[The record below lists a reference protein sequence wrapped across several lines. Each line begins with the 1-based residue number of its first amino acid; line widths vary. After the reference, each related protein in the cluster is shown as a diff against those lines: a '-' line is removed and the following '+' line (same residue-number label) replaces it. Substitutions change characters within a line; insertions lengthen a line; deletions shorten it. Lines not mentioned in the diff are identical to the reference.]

1 MEEEE
6 SENYEKVKEA
16 ILRTYELVPEAY
28 RQKFRNLKKGW
39 NQTYTEFAYEKGVLL
54 DRWCAARIVE
64 EDFWRLRELILIEEF
79 KGCVSEDIQ
88 MYLNE
93 KPNKSISEFA
103 RFADEYALTHKAKFS
118 SNKSYQRDRGNGR
131 ESLPAEA
138 EVPLG
143 ASGKIEE
150 ERQDGRRVPGLTCFN
165 YGKGGHIASR
175 CLAPRKET
183 GKWRA
188 AVPIGCA
195 VVISKSTREPQV
207 DRVREGSET
216 CMSNGT
222 VSVREG
228 DTPVPV
234 RIWRDTG
241 AELSLI
247 SSKVL
252 DFGRKMGMV
261 ALKGIGKGTEVVP
274 LHRMILNCELVS
286 GPVEIGVRS
295 EFPRIDVDVLLGN
308 DLAGG
313 KVWSAMKLTSQS
325 VSVEV
330 LPLDSKIYPACV
342 ITRSMSRKAA
352 EKETSLN
359 QASIDLA
366 ETFLPTLYHEG
377 LEGGKTENRKV
388 KENFNKE
395 VWNATE
401 SSNKLLPMYC

>member
-1 MEEEE
+1 MEEE

-28 RQKFRNLKKGW
+28 RQKFKNLKKEW

-54 DRWCAARIVE
+54 DRWCAAEIVE
-64 EDFWRLRELILIEEF
+64 EYFWHLRELILIEEF
-79 KGCVSEDIQ
+79 KGCVSDDIR

-103 RFADEYALTHKAKFS
+103 RFADEYALTHKTKFS
-118 SNKSYQRDRGNGR
+118 SNKSYQRDRGNSR
-131 ESLPAEA
+131 ESPPAE
-138 EVPLG
+138 VDIPPG
-143 ASGKIEE
+143 TWGKIKEE
-150 ERQDGRRVPGLTCFN
+150 ERQDGRRGPGLTCFN
-165 YGKGGHIASR
+165 CGMVGHIASK

-183 GKWRA
+183 GKWKA

-207 DRVREGSET
+207 DRVREGSEK
-216 CMSNGT
+216 CISEGT

-234 RIWRDTG
+234 WIWRDTG

-252 DFGRKMGMV
+252 DFGRNTGMV
-261 ALKGIGKGTEVVP
+261 ALRGIGKGTEAVP
-274 LHRMILNCELVS
+274 LHRIIIICELVS

-295 EFPRIDVDVLLGN
+295 EFPRTDVDVLLGN

-313 KVWSAMKLTSQS
+313 KVWSAMKLMSQP

-330 LPLDSKIYPACV
+330 LPLDSKIYPAC
-342 ITRSMSRKAA
+342 AA
-352 EKETSLN
+352 
-359 QASIDLA
+359 LA
-366 ETFLPTLYHEG
+366 
-377 LEGGKTENRKV
+377 
-388 KENFNKE
+388 
-395 VWNATE
+395 A
-401 SSNKLLPMYC
+401 C